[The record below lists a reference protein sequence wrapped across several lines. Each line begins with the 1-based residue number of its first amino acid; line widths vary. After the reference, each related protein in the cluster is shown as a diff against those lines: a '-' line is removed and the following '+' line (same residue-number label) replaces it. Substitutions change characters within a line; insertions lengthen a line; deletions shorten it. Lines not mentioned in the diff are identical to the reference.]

1 MYANK
6 SMYRATRPIYIKGG
20 GLIPY
25 KQVMRGE
32 GVGSIFQSLST
43 AMGRVF
49 SNPRLRATAKRV
61 ATSTASKIFNKTLED
76 RVSKFASDKVNQK
89 IDTIL
94 GGKDEGKSSELSPQ
108 EQQRAKARIID
119 TIQKEGSEKNVQSN
133 LQKTLREAREAQNR
147 QIRLNQLGFGYSMPK
162 RRGRPRK
169 SR

>member
-6 SMYRATRPIYIKGG
+6 SLYRATRPIYIKGS

-49 SNPRLRATAKRV
+49 SNPRLRATTKRL
-61 ATSTASKIFNKTLED
+61 ATSTASKIFNKALED
-76 RVSKFASDKVNQK
+76 RVTQYASDKVNAK

-94 GGKDEGKSSELSPQ
+94 GGKDEGRSSELTPQ
-108 EQQRAKARIID
+108 EQHRAKARIID
-119 TIQKEGSEKNVQSN
+119 TIRSTRSEKNLESN
-133 LQKTLREAREAQNR
+133 LQSTLEKARLR
-147 QIRLNQLGFGYSMPK
+147 QKLFEQRGYGYSMPK

-169 SR
+169 IR